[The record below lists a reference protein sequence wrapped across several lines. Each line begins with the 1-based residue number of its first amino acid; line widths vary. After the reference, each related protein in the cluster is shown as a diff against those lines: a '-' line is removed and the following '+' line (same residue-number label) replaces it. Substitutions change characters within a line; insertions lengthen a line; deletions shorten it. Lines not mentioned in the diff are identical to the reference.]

1 MKISLL
7 GLVSAIGC
15 LILCAIFLY
24 ANPYGSS
31 DLTNETISIM
41 YAMLIFPALI
51 GVVASLFNNRIVMI
65 IVCIWS
71 LPYGLYISVASIPS
85 IWNLFG
91 VVLMLYVL
99 SAVQM
104 KRMAIT
110 S

>member
-7 GLVSAIGC
+7 GLMAATSC

-24 ANPYGSS
+24 ANPYASS
-31 DLTNETISIM
+31 DVNNGTIGIM
-41 YAMLIFPALI
+41 YAMLIIPAMV
-51 GVVASLFNNRIVMI
+51 GVVASLFNYRIVMI
-65 IVCIWS
+65 IVFIWS
-71 LPYGLYISVASIPS
+71 LPYGLYITVASIPS

-104 KRMAIT
+104 KRMAMT